1 LYDKK
6 DAKAAIEVLKL
17 NIEQFPKSF
26 NVWDSLGEAYY
37 NAGNLEEAVKN
48 YEKSLQL
55 NPDSKDGKR
64 MLEKIRLEQK
74 KP

>member
-1 LYDKK
+1 
-6 DAKAAIEVLKL
+6 LKL
-17 NIEQFPKSF
+17 NTEQFPKSF

-48 YEKSLQL
+48 YEKSLEL

-64 MLEKIRLEQK
+64 MLENIRREQK